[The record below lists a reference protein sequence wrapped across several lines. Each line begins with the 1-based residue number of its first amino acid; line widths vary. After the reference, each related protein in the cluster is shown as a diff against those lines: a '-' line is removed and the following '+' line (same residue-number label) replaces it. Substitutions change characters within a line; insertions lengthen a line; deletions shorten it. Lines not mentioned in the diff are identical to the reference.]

1 MKSCIPTSQKVKTF
15 YCFVFLLFAFSQFT
29 SAQCIAVDDCDGD
42 GILNVDDLDDDNDG
56 ILDSVECIDESGFI
70 NITPDVLRTYS
81 SAFSVASGS
90 GRVLNYSESDIDISA
105 EFGLPV
111 GSIIL
116 DVSNISENSAQNF
129 WATDVTD
136 PVNNGAYPN
145 FTFSGTKA
153 LYFRAL
159 HGPSIPTGM
168 AYDGIISDGT
178 LYDQTTALEAQ
189 YIEDNSVPNEFRIQR
204 TTSTGDTNNS
214 FGFFEWNSLSTT
226 SSITFTTTND
236 TPTGVTSRYD
246 LYVVP
251 QIDSDGDG
259 IGDCFDEDSD
269 GDGCYD
275 ALEGGDNISVG
286 AVDGSGMLTGTVDGT
301 TGVPNDVDVNNG
313 QTTGTSTDNTAYD
326 SFGQCDADDD
336 GVLDANDVC
345 NGFDDNANADGD
357 TVPDACDL
365 DDDNDGITDT
375 NEGLDISSFD
385 LNNLNGVNSGTTA
398 NKSQTATCLAG
409 SINIGTKQLTFD
421 AGWNNAGSGVDT
433 EAILDISVNGV
444 KYFSMETPSDGS
456 HVTDNAT
463 EFGGDAI
470 LTTFN
475 GATLVN
481 SNPSSQGSNYIDYSG
496 FGTTSTT
503 ITLHLP
509 AYVVDP
515 FVELNFA
522 ALTEEDDITIQNA
535 ALLLACALDTDNDGI
550 ADYLD
555 TDSDNDGCPD
565 ALEGGDNI
573 TVGAVDENGMLTG
586 TVDGTTGV
594 PNDVDVNNGQTTGT
608 STDNTAYDS
617 FGQCDADDDGVLD
630 ANDVCNG
637 FDDTADN
644 DSDGVPDGC
653 DLDDDNDGISD
664 TVECDITSYSV
675 NFDLDNEG
683 WIIDNNN
690 LDGNDGNTVHSTAAL
705 TNSNCDYSIIPA
717 SPSNTDY
724 ILWTDVTAGNVY
736 FENATDLNLDLSDLT
751 NNGTLSFNWINGVYG
766 GTTPTS
772 SDMIIVLNGG
782 GKSVT
787 YPLTGVVGSLIN
799 TGTWHAISV
808 DLTTTNF
815 GVDLTDVLADLDV
828 ISIKVENINNRQVGD
843 SGTVCS
849 DAEYMALDDLV
860 LTSLCIDTDGDGTP
874 NYLDLDSDADGCSD
888 ANEAYNNI
896 DADDNDT
903 GVYGPDTPTLANG
916 GVDANG
922 LVVLA
927 GVTGNAYNT
936 IPTTTAGGLNTFEEG
951 MTLAIDTAP
960 SNEIKCETETAQFD
974 AVASAAPVGTNTP
987 VATAS
992 TDVTYQW
999 SVSTDGINYSNLAS
1013 ETGTVPS
1020 GTTVSLE
1027 LTNVTNAMDG
1037 NIYRV
1042 VFTNEANICFAEAEA
1057 TLTVN
1062 PSDDASFNYTAA
1074 AFCVSDSDPTPT
1086 ITGLAGGTFSSAAGL
1101 SINGSTGVIDV
1112 SASTPA
1118 TYTVTYT
1125 TAGTCPNSSTAS
1137 VTINALD
1144 DAGFNYAAAAYCV
1157 DATDPTPTITG
1168 LSGGTFSSGAGL
1180 SINASTGV
1188 IDVSASTPATYTV
1201 TYTTAGTCPNSS
1213 TASLTI
1219 NALDDAS
1226 FSYAAAAYCADATDP
1241 TPTITG
1247 LAGGT
1252 FSSAAGL
1259 SINASTGVI
1268 DVSAS
1273 TPATY
1278 TITYTAAGTCPNSS
1292 TASITINALDD
1303 ASFSYAA
1310 AAYCVDATDPTPTI
1324 TGLSGGTFSS
1334 GAGLSINGSTGVI
1347 DVSASTPA
1355 TYTVT
1360 YTTAG
1365 TCPNSSTA
1373 SVTINALD
1381 DASFSYAAAA
1391 YCADATDPTPTITGL
1406 AGGTF
1411 SSGAGLSIN
1420 ASTGV
1425 IDVSASTPATYT
1437 VTYTTA
1443 GTCPNSSTAS
1453 VTINA
1458 LDDASFNYDSAAY
1471 CADTTDPTPTISG
1484 LAGGTFSS
1492 AAGLSINASTG
1503 VIDVSASTPATYTVT
1518 YTTAG
1523 TCSNSSDVSV
1533 TINDVPNAP
1542 AITGDGLLCNT
1553 ETTTLST
1560 TATGTI
1566 VWSSDAPG
1574 VASIDSNTGE
1584 VTAVS
1589 AGTTNITYTVSDG
1602 NGCSTESSAFTIIV
1616 SCIDAIINDF
1626 TATPVDGV
1634 AGGTAGDVTA
1644 NDTLNGAAV
1653 DDTLINIT
1661 LDNDGGLTGV
1671 TIDASG
1677 NVIVPAG
1684 ADSGNYTLTYTI
1696 CEIAVPS
1703 NCDTTTVDIVV
1714 DGTIDAVINDFTAT
1728 PVDGVVGGTAGDV
1741 TANDTLNGAAVD
1753 DTLINITLDND
1764 GGLTGVTIDAT
1775 GNVIVPAGADSGNY
1789 TLTYTICEIAV
1800 PSNCDTSTVEIVVD
1814 GTIDAVINDFTA
1826 VPVDGV
1832 VGGTAGDVTA
1842 NDTLNGAAVDDTLI
1856 NITLDNDGGLTGVT
1870 IDATGNVIVPAGA
1883 DSGNYTLTYTIC
1895 EIAVPSNCDTTTV
1908 EIVVDGT
1915 IDAVINDFTATPVD
1929 GVVGGT
1935 AGDVTAND
1943 SLNGAAVDDTLINIT
1958 LDNDGGLT
1966 GVTIDA
1972 TGNVIV
1978 PAGAD
1983 SGNYTLTYTIC
1994 EIAVPSNCDTT
2005 TVEIVV
2011 DGTIDAVVNDFTAT
2025 PIDGV
2030 AGGTAGDVTAN
2041 DTLNGTAV
2049 DDTEITI
2056 TLDDDGGLTGVTI
2069 DATGNVI
2076 VPAGSESGNYTLTY
2090 TICEIAVP
2098 SNCDTTTV
2106 EIVVDGTIDAVIN
2119 DFTATPV
2126 DGVAGGTAGDVTAN
2140 DTLNGTAV
2148 DDTEITITL
2157 DDDGGLTGVTIDAT
2171 GNVIVPAGADSGNY
2185 TLTYTICEIAVPSN
2199 CDTTTV
2205 EIVVDGTIDA
2215 VINDF
2220 TAVPVDGVVG
2230 GTAGDV
2236 TANDTLNGAAVD
2248 DTLINITLDND
2259 GGLTGVTI
2267 DASGNVIV
2275 PAGADSGNYTLTY
2288 TICEIAVP
2296 SNCDTTTVEIV
2307 VDGTIDAVVND
2318 FTATPVDGV
2327 VGGTAGDVTAND
2339 TLNGAAVDDT
2349 LINITLDND
2358 GGLIGVTIDA
2368 NGNVIVPAGADS
2380 GNYTLTYTIC
2390 EIAVPSNCDTTTVEI
2405 VVDGTIDAVVNDFT
2419 AAPIDGV
2426 AGGTAGDVTA
2436 NDTLNGVAVDDTLI
2450 NITLDNDGGLIGV
2463 TIDANGNVIV
2473 PAGADSGNYTLTY
2486 TICEIAVPSNCD
2498 TTTVEIVVDGTI
2510 DAVINDFTA
2519 VPVDGVVGG
2528 IAGDVTANDTLNG
2541 AAVDDTLINITLDND
2556 GGLTGVTIDAS
2567 GNVIVPAGADSGNYT
2582 LTYTICEIAVPSNCD
2597 TTTVEIVVDG
2607 TIDAVVNDF
2616 TAAPIDGVAGGTAG
2630 DVTAN
2635 DTLNGAAVD
2644 DTEITIIL
2652 DNDGGLTGVTIDASG
2667 NVIVPAGADSGNYTL
2682 TYTICEIAVPS
2693 NCDTTTVEIV
2703 VNGTIDAVINDFTA
2717 VPVDGVVGG
2726 SAGDVTANDTLNGAA
2741 VDDTLINITLDNDGG
2756 LTGVTIDASG
2766 NVIVPAG
2773 ADSGNYTLTYTICEI
2788 AVPSNCDTTTVDI
2801 VVDGTIDAVINDF
2814 TAVPVDGVVGGIA
2827 GDVTAN
2833 DTLNGAAVDD
2843 TLINIILDNDGG
2855 LTGVTIDASGNV
2867 IVPAGADSGNYTLTY
2882 TICEIAVP
2890 SNCDTTT
2897 VEIVVDGTIDAVVN
2911 DFTAA
2916 PIDGV
2921 AGGTAGDVTANDTL
2935 NGAAVDDTLINITL
2949 DNDGGLTGVTIDANG
2964 NVIVPAGSE
2973 SGNYTLTYTI
2983 CEIAVPSNCDNT
2995 TVDIVVD
3002 GTIDAVIN
3010 DFTAVPV
3017 DGVAGGTAGDVTAND
3032 TLNGAAVDDTLIN
3045 ITLDNDGGLTG
3056 VTIDANGNVIV
3067 PAGSESGNY
3076 TLTYTI
3082 CEIAVPSN
3090 CDTTTVDIEV
3100 GGTINAVVN
3109 DFTATPINGKTG
3121 GTAGDV
3127 TANDTLNGVAVDD
3140 SEINITLDNNGG
3152 LVGVSI
3158 DANGNVIVPEGTT
3171 SGTYTIT
3178 YTICEIAVLTNC
3190 DTTTAIIVVETA
3202 VIDAI
3207 IDDFSVT
3214 PINGYDGGIVGDVTL
3229 NDTLDG
3235 VVVTDSQITITLD
3248 NNGGLVG
3255 ASISATGEVNVPAG
3269 TPAGSYVLTYTICE
3283 NLNPSNCDTTTV
3295 TVVVEPATIE
3305 ATNDDFTSN
3314 PINGLEGGIAGDV
3327 TLNDTL
3333 NGDPVDD
3340 GNIFITDNGG
3350 IPSASI
3356 DADGNLIIPPNTP
3369 EGTYTIE
3376 YTICENLNPT
3386 NCDSAN
3392 VTVLVSTAIIDAV
3405 NNDFTA
3411 TSFNGL
3417 DGGTT
3422 TSVYTNDTLNN
3433 DPFINTAVTSS
3444 IVNDG
3449 GLAGVTINN
3458 DGTINVP
3465 ENSIGG
3471 TYNVEYQICEVL
3483 NTSNCDTAI
3492 AIIVVDLPIID
3503 AIVDDFT
3510 ASPVN
3515 GTNGGAVGNV
3525 LGNDTLNGDP
3535 ITSSEVNV
3543 TLTSDGG
3550 LTGVTIGANGVVEV
3564 PAGTSAGTYTI
3575 TYQICDVINP
3585 TNCDTATAILEV
3597 GAGTI
3602 DAINDDFT
3610 ALPINGSD
3618 GGAPGNILLNDTLAS
3633 NAVIASEVTIAI
3645 INDGGLTG
3653 ITIDA
3658 NGDITVP
3665 VGTAAGTYSVI
3676 YQICENINSGNCDN
3690 AVISIVVEA
3699 PIIEAVNDDFT
3710 AAPVNGLTGGVTASV
3725 FGDDTIN
3732 TNSFA
3737 NNDVVV
3743 SLTDTAGV
3751 NGATINTDGTI
3762 NVPANTPAGTYVLEY
3777 QICEVLNPSNCDTA
3791 TVIIV
3796 VGAAII
3802 DAISDDFSTTTIDG
3816 ETGGTAGDVTLN
3828 DTLNGVL
3835 VDNNSIDITLDD
3847 NGGLIGV
3854 AINNDGS
3861 IIVPPSSTSGTYTIT
3876 YTICENLNPTN
3887 CDTTTA
3893 IVVVGVGIID
3903 AVVDDFTA
3911 TPISGIDGGV
3921 AGDVTLNDTLNGN
3934 PVIDAN
3940 ISITLNDNDGLIGA
3954 SIDINGLV
3962 NVPAGTPA
3970 GSYDITY
3977 TICENL
3983 NPTNCDTTT
3992 VTVIVESAVI
4002 DAIVDDFSTTPING
4016 TTGGNVGDVTS
4027 NDILNGD
4034 PVLDTDIT
4042 ITLDSNDGLNGVSID
4057 ASGNIIVP
4065 SGSMAGTYV
4074 VSYTICENLNPS
4086 NCNTS
4091 TVTIIVEATPI
4102 DAIEDNY
4109 TATEAE
4115 GIAGITYSDI
4125 LTNDTLNGIAVDVND
4140 ISVTPNT
4147 NGPLTVNADGSV
4159 DVAPNT
4165 TPGTYTVTY
4174 TICEVAVPGNCDTA
4188 TVTITVNAATC
4199 TSSIDTDGDGFT
4211 DCEETTGIDDPSTEA
4226 IPTGISDETDPC
4238 SPISTGCVAE
4248 ITVTKIADV
4257 AGTNLGEQISY
4268 SIYVENTG
4276 DYDLTEIALIDTFL
4290 DANDETLTLTS
4301 EPTFDGAD
4309 LGSLEGSLLIGE
4321 IATYIAT
4328 FTINEQ
4334 ALNAG
4339 SVSNSVSV
4347 SGKTANNQIVADI
4360 SDDGDDFDGDL
4371 EEDATVTE
4379 LGCVSVINE
4388 FSPNGDGLGDT
4399 LVINCIDNYPNNS
4412 LEVYNRWGNIV
4423 YKKKSYSSTNEWD
4436 GTSDGRSTLLQ
4447 SEKLP
4452 VGTYYYVLDLG
4463 NGSKPMVGWL
4473 YINR

>member
-1 MKSCIPTSQKVKTF
+1 
-15 YCFVFLLFAFSQFT
+15 
-29 SAQCIAVDDCDGD
+29 
-42 GILNVDDLDDDNDG
+42 
-56 ILDSVECIDESGFI
+56 
-70 NITPDVLRTYS
+70 
-81 SAFSVASGS
+81 
-90 GRVLNYSESDIDISA
+90 
-105 EFGLPV
+105 
-111 GSIIL
+111 
-116 DVSNISENSAQNF
+116 
-129 WATDVTD
+129 
-136 PVNNGAYPN
+136 
-145 FTFSGTKA
+145 
-153 LYFRAL
+153 
-159 HGPSIPTGM
+159 
-168 AYDGIISDGT
+168 
-178 LYDQTTALEAQ
+178 
-189 YIEDNSVPNEFRIQR
+189 
-204 TTSTGDTNNS
+204 
-214 FGFFEWNSLSTT
+214 
-226 SSITFTTTND
+226 
-236 TPTGVTSRYD
+236 
-246 LYVVP
+246 
-251 QIDSDGDG
+251 
-259 IGDCFDEDSD
+259 
-269 GDGCYD
+269 
-275 ALEGGDNISVG
+275 
-286 AVDGSGMLTGTVDGT
+286 
-301 TGVPNDVDVNNG
+301 
-313 QTTGTSTDNTAYD
+313 
-326 SFGQCDADDD
+326 
-336 GVLDANDVC
+336 
-345 NGFDDNANADGD
+345 
-357 TVPDACDL
+357 
-365 DDDNDGITDT
+365 
-375 NEGLDISSFD
+375 
-385 LNNLNGVNSGTTA
+385 
-398 NKSQTATCLAG
+398 
-409 SINIGTKQLTFD
+409 
-421 AGWNNAGSGVDT
+421 
-433 EAILDISVNGV
+433 
-444 KYFSMETPSDGS
+444 
-456 HVTDNAT
+456 
-463 EFGGDAI
+463 
-470 LTTFN
+470 
-475 GATLVN
+475 
-481 SNPSSQGSNYIDYSG
+481 
-496 FGTTSTT
+496 
-503 ITLHLP
+503 
-509 AYVVDP
+509 
-515 FVELNFA
+515 
-522 ALTEEDDITIQNA
+522 
-535 ALLLACALDTDNDGI
+535 
-550 ADYLD
+550 
-555 TDSDNDGCPD
+555 
-565 ALEGGDNI
+565 
-573 TVGAVDENGMLTG
+573 
-586 TVDGTTGV
+586 
-594 PNDVDVNNGQTTGT
+594 
-608 STDNTAYDS
+608 
-617 FGQCDADDDGVLD
+617 
-630 ANDVCNG
+630 
-637 FDDTADN
+637 
-644 DSDGVPDGC
+644 
-653 DLDDDNDGISD
+653 
-664 TVECDITSYSV
+664 
-675 NFDLDNEG
+675 
-683 WIIDNNN
+683 
-690 LDGNDGNTVHSTAAL
+690 
-705 TNSNCDYSIIPA
+705 
-717 SPSNTDY
+717 
-724 ILWTDVTAGNVY
+724 
-736 FENATDLNLDLSDLT
+736 
-751 NNGTLSFNWINGVYG
+751 
-766 GTTPTS
+766 
-772 SDMIIVLNGG
+772 
-782 GKSVT
+782 
-787 YPLTGVVGSLIN
+787 
-799 TGTWHAISV
+799 
-808 DLTTTNF
+808 
-815 GVDLTDVLADLDV
+815 
-828 ISIKVENINNRQVGD
+828 
-843 SGTVCS
+843 
-849 DAEYMALDDLV
+849 
-860 LTSLCIDTDGDGTP
+860 
-874 NYLDLDSDADGCSD
+874 
-888 ANEAYNNI
+888 
-896 DADDNDT
+896 
-903 GVYGPDTPTLANG
+903 
-916 GVDANG
+916 
-922 LVVLA
+922 
-927 GVTGNAYNT
+927 
-936 IPTTTAGGLNTFEEG
+936 
-951 MTLAIDTAP
+951 
-960 SNEIKCETETAQFD
+960 
-974 AVASAAPVGTNTP
+974 
-987 VATAS
+987 
-992 TDVTYQW
+992 
-999 SVSTDGINYSNLAS
+999 
-1013 ETGTVPS
+1013 
-1020 GTTVSLE
+1020 
-1027 LTNVTNAMDG
+1027 
-1037 NIYRV
+1037 
-1042 VFTNEANICFAEAEA
+1042 
-1057 TLTVN
+1057 
-1062 PSDDASFNYTAA
+1062 
-1074 AFCVSDSDPTPT
+1074 
-1086 ITGLAGGTFSSAAGL
+1086 
-1101 SINGSTGVIDV
+1101 
-1112 SASTPA
+1112 
-1118 TYTVTYT
+1118 
-1125 TAGTCPNSSTAS
+1125 
-1137 VTINALD
+1137 
-1144 DAGFNYAAAAYCV
+1144 
-1157 DATDPTPTITG
+1157 
-1168 LSGGTFSSGAGL
+1168 
-1180 SINASTGV
+1180 
-1188 IDVSASTPATYTV
+1188 
-1201 TYTTAGTCPNSS
+1201 
-1213 TASLTI
+1213 
-1219 NALDDAS
+1219 
-1226 FSYAAAAYCADATDP
+1226 
-1241 TPTITG
+1241 
-1247 LAGGT
+1247 
-1252 FSSAAGL
+1252 
-1259 SINASTGVI
+1259 
-1268 DVSAS
+1268 
-1273 TPATY
+1273 
-1278 TITYTAAGTCPNSS
+1278 
-1292 TASITINALDD
+1292 
-1303 ASFSYAA
+1303 
-1310 AAYCVDATDPTPTI
+1310 
-1324 TGLSGGTFSS
+1324 
-1334 GAGLSINGSTGVI
+1334 
-1347 DVSASTPA
+1347 
-1355 TYTVT
+1355 
-1360 YTTAG
+1360 
-1365 TCPNSSTA
+1365 
-1373 SVTINALD
+1373 
-1381 DASFSYAAAA
+1381 
-1391 YCADATDPTPTITGL
+1391 
-1406 AGGTF
+1406 
-1411 SSGAGLSIN
+1411 
-1420 ASTGV
+1420 
-1425 IDVSASTPATYT
+1425 
-1437 VTYTTA
+1437 
-1443 GTCPNSSTAS
+1443 
-1453 VTINA
+1453 
-1458 LDDASFNYDSAAY
+1458 
-1471 CADTTDPTPTISG
+1471 
-1484 LAGGTFSS
+1484 
-1492 AAGLSINASTG
+1492 
-1503 VIDVSASTPATYTVT
+1503 
-1518 YTTAG
+1518 
-1523 TCSNSSDVSV
+1523 
-1533 TINDVPNAP
+1533 
-1542 AITGDGLLCNT
+1542 
-1553 ETTTLST
+1553 
-1560 TATGTI
+1560 
-1566 VWSSDAPG
+1566 
-1574 VASIDSNTGE
+1574 
-1584 VTAVS
+1584 
-1589 AGTTNITYTVSDG
+1589 
-1602 NGCSTESSAFTIIV
+1602 
-1616 SCIDAIINDF
+1616 
-1626 TATPVDGV
+1626 
-1634 AGGTAGDVTA
+1634 
-1644 NDTLNGAAV
+1644 
-1653 DDTLINIT
+1653 
-1661 LDNDGGLTGV
+1661 
-1671 TIDASG
+1671 
-1677 NVIVPAG
+1677 
-1684 ADSGNYTLTYTI
+1684 
-1696 CEIAVPS
+1696 
-1703 NCDTTTVDIVV
+1703 
-1714 DGTIDAVINDFTAT
+1714 
-1728 PVDGVVGGTAGDV
+1728 
-1741 TANDTLNGAAVD
+1741 
-1753 DTLINITLDND
+1753 
-1764 GGLTGVTIDAT
+1764 
-1775 GNVIVPAGADSGNY
+1775 
-1789 TLTYTICEIAV
+1789 
-1800 PSNCDTSTVEIVVD
+1800 
-1814 GTIDAVINDFTA
+1814 
-1826 VPVDGV
+1826 
-1832 VGGTAGDVTA
+1832 
-1842 NDTLNGAAVDDTLI
+1842 
-1856 NITLDNDGGLTGVT
+1856 
-1870 IDATGNVIVPAGA
+1870 
-1883 DSGNYTLTYTIC
+1883 
-1895 EIAVPSNCDTTTV
+1895 
-1908 EIVVDGT
+1908 
-1915 IDAVINDFTATPVD
+1915 
-1929 GVVGGT
+1929 
-1935 AGDVTAND
+1935 
-1943 SLNGAAVDDTLINIT
+1943 
-1958 LDNDGGLT
+1958 
-1966 GVTIDA
+1966 
-1972 TGNVIV
+1972 
-1978 PAGAD
+1978 
-1983 SGNYTLTYTIC
+1983 
-1994 EIAVPSNCDTT
+1994 
-2005 TVEIVV
+2005 
-2011 DGTIDAVVNDFTAT
+2011 
-2025 PIDGV
+2025 
-2030 AGGTAGDVTAN
+2030 
-2041 DTLNGTAV
+2041 
-2049 DDTEITI
+2049 
-2056 TLDDDGGLTGVTI
+2056 
-2069 DATGNVI
+2069 
-2076 VPAGSESGNYTLTY
+2076 
-2090 TICEIAVP
+2090 
-2098 SNCDTTTV
+2098 
-2106 EIVVDGTIDAVIN
+2106 DAVIN

-2140 DTLNGTAV
+2140 DTLNGVAV
-2148 DDTEITITL
+2148 DDTE
-2157 DDDGGLTGVTIDAT
+2157 
-2171 GNVIVPAGADSGNY
+2171 
-2185 TLTYTICEIAVPSN
+2185 
-2199 CDTTTV
+2199 
-2205 EIVVDGTIDA
+2205 
-2215 VINDF
+2215 
-2220 TAVPVDGVVG
+2220 
-2230 GTAGDV
+2230 
-2236 TANDTLNGAAVD
+2236 
-2248 DTLINITLDND
+2248 INITLDND

-2267 DASGNVIV
+2267 DTS
-2275 PAGADSGNYTLTY
+2275 
-2288 TICEIAVP
+2288 
-2296 SNCDTTTVEIV
+2296 
-2307 VDGTIDAVVND
+2307 
-2318 FTATPVDGV
+2318 
-2327 VGGTAGDVTAND
+2327 
-2339 TLNGAAVDDT
+2339 
-2349 LINITLDND
+2349 
-2358 GGLIGVTIDA
+2358 
-2368 NGNVIVPAGADS
+2368 
-2380 GNYTLTYTIC
+2380 
-2390 EIAVPSNCDTTTVEI
+2390 
-2405 VVDGTIDAVVNDFT
+2405 
-2419 AAPIDGV
+2419 
-2426 AGGTAGDVTA
+2426 
-2436 NDTLNGVAVDDTLI
+2436 
-2450 NITLDNDGGLIGV
+2450 
-2463 TIDANGNVIV
+2463 
-2473 PAGADSGNYTLTY
+2473 
-2486 TICEIAVPSNCD
+2486 
-2498 TTTVEIVVDGTI
+2498 
-2510 DAVINDFTA
+2510 
-2519 VPVDGVVGG
+2519 
-2528 IAGDVTANDTLNG
+2528 
-2541 AAVDDTLINITLDND
+2541 
-2556 GGLTGVTIDAS
+2556 
-2567 GNVIVPAGADSGNYT
+2567 
-2582 LTYTICEIAVPSNCD
+2582 
-2597 TTTVEIVVDG
+2597 
-2607 TIDAVVNDF
+2607 
-2616 TAAPIDGVAGGTAG
+2616 
-2630 DVTAN
+2630 
-2635 DTLNGAAVD
+2635 
-2644 DTEITIIL
+2644 
-2652 DNDGGLTGVTIDASG
+2652 
-2667 NVIVPAGADSGNYTL
+2667 
-2682 TYTICEIAVPS
+2682 
-2693 NCDTTTVEIV
+2693 
-2703 VNGTIDAVINDFTA
+2703 
-2717 VPVDGVVGG
+2717 
-2726 SAGDVTANDTLNGAA
+2726 
-2741 VDDTLINITLDNDGG
+2741 
-2756 LTGVTIDASG
+2756 
-2766 NVIVPAG
+2766 
-2773 ADSGNYTLTYTICEI
+2773 
-2788 AVPSNCDTTTVDI
+2788 
-2801 VVDGTIDAVINDF
+2801 
-2814 TAVPVDGVVGGIA
+2814 
-2827 GDVTAN
+2827 
-2833 DTLNGAAVDD
+2833 
-2843 TLINIILDNDGG
+2843 
-2855 LTGVTIDASGNV
+2855 
-2867 IVPAGADSGNYTLTY
+2867 
-2882 TICEIAVP
+2882 
-2890 SNCDTTT
+2890 
-2897 VEIVVDGTIDAVVN
+2897 
-2911 DFTAA
+2911 
-2916 PIDGV
+2916 
-2921 AGGTAGDVTANDTL
+2921 
-2935 NGAAVDDTLINITL
+2935 
-2949 DNDGGLTGVTIDANG
+2949 
-2964 NVIVPAGSE
+2964 
-2973 SGNYTLTYTI
+2973 
-2983 CEIAVPSNCDNT
+2983 
-2995 TVDIVVD
+2995 
-3002 GTIDAVIN
+3002 
-3010 DFTAVPV
+3010 
-3017 DGVAGGTAGDVTAND
+3017 
-3032 TLNGAAVDDTLIN
+3032 
-3045 ITLDNDGGLTG
+3045 
-3056 VTIDANGNVIV
+3056 GNVIV

-3392 VTVLVSTAIIDAV
+3392 VTVLVSAAIIDAV

-3835 VDNNSIDITLDD
+3835 VDDNSIDITLDD

-4027 NDILNGD
+4027 NDTLNGD

-4309 LGSLEGSLLIGE
+4309 LGSPEGSLLIGE

>member
-1 MKSCIPTSQKVKTF
+1 MKIFMRYSILKSIFLFKS
-15 YCFVFLLFAFSQFT
+15 FLLLLFT
-29 SAQCIAVDDCDGD
+29 TLTVDTAMAQETLDFKNPTIINGGTNLAVGTQYRFQNVTTMADG
-42 GILNVDDLDDDNDG
+42 
-56 ILDSVECIDESGFI
+56 
-70 NITPDVLRTYS
+70 
-81 SAFSVASGS
+81 
-90 GRVLNYSESDIDISA
+90 
-105 EFGLPV
+105 
-111 GSIIL
+111 
-116 DVSNISENSAQNF
+116 
-129 WATDVTD
+129 TDV
-136 PVNNGAYPN
+136 
-145 FTFSGTKA
+145 
-153 LYFRAL
+153 
-159 HGPSIPTGM
+159 
-168 AYDGIISDGT
+168 
-178 LYDQTTALEAQ
+178 
-189 YIEDNSVPNEFRIQR
+189 
-204 TTSTGDTNNS
+204 
-214 FGFFEWNSLSTT
+214 
-226 SSITFTTTND
+226 
-236 TPTGVTSRYD
+236 
-246 LYVVP
+246 
-251 QIDSDGDG
+251 
-259 IGDCFDEDSD
+259 
-269 GDGCYD
+269 D
-275 ALEGGDNISVG
+275 ALVTI
-286 AVDGSGMLTGTVDGT
+286 T
-301 TGVPNDVDVNNG
+301 
-313 QTTGTSTDNTAYD
+313 
-326 SFGQCDADDD
+326 
-336 GVLDANDVC
+336 
-345 NGFDDNANADGD
+345 NA
-357 TVPDACDL
+357 
-365 DDDNDGITDT
+365 
-375 NEGLDISSFD
+375 
-385 LNNLNGVNSGTTA
+385 
-398 NKSQTATCLAG
+398 Q
-409 SINIGTKQLTFD
+409 
-421 AGWNNAGSGVDT
+421 
-433 EAILDISVNGV
+433 
-444 KYFSMETPSDGS
+444 
-456 HVTDNAT
+456 H
-463 EFGGDAI
+463 
-470 LTTFN
+470 
-475 GATLVN
+475 ATLT
-481 SNPSSQGSNYIDYSG
+481 Q
-496 FGTTSTT
+496 
-503 ITLHLP
+503 
-509 AYVVDP
+509 
-515 FVELNFA
+515 
-522 ALTEEDDITIQNA
+522 
-535 ALLLACALDTDNDGI
+535 
-550 ADYLD
+550 
-555 TDSDNDGCPD
+555 
-565 ALEGGDNI
+565 
-573 TVGAVDENGMLTG
+573 
-586 TVDGTTGV
+586 
-594 PNDVDVNNGQTTGT
+594 
-608 STDNTAYDS
+608 
-617 FGQCDADDDGVLD
+617 
-630 ANDVCNG
+630 
-637 FDDTADN
+637 FDDTADHLGNGLSSFDPIVQINGGTIVNGSVDGAYVDFEFEFVLNSNNATPIIIELNAYSLDVDGNNGGIREYVIISDFGGYVLNNPTQLNYIPSGRFESSTDLVNAGINANSQFLAKTEYASISTFTYRAGVLRDTGVSTTPRQFALAFEPISFINPNSVIIIDAVN
-644 DSDGVPDGC
+644 DDFTATPVDGVAGGSAGDVTTNDILNGTAV
-653 DLDDDNDGISD
+653 DDTEITITLDNDGGL
-664 TVECDITSYSV
+664 TGVT
-675 NFDLDNEG
+675 
-683 WIIDNNN
+683 IDAN
-690 LDGNDGNTVHSTAAL
+690 GNVIVPAGSESGNYTL
-705 TNSNCDYSIIPA
+705 TYTICTIAVPSNCD
-717 SPSNTDY
+717 
-724 ILWTDVTAGNVY
+724 
-736 FENATDLNLDLSDLT
+736 
-751 NNGTLSFNWINGVYG
+751 
-766 GTTPTS
+766 
-772 SDMIIVLNGG
+772 
-782 GKSVT
+782 
-787 YPLTGVVGSLIN
+787 
-799 TGTWHAISV
+799 
-808 DLTTTNF
+808 TTT
-815 GVDLTDVLADLDV
+815 
-828 ISIKVENINNRQVGD
+828 VEIV
-843 SGTVCS
+843 V
-849 DAEYMALDDLV
+849 
-860 LTSLCIDTDGDGTP
+860 DGT
-874 NYLDLDSDADGCSD
+874 
-888 ANEAYNNI
+888 I
-896 DADDNDT
+896 DA
-903 GVYGPDTPTLANG
+903 V
-916 GVDANG
+916 
-922 LVVLA
+922 
-927 GVTGNAYNT
+927 
-936 IPTTTAGGLNTFEEG
+936 
-951 MTLAIDTAP
+951 
-960 SNEIKCETETAQFD
+960 
-974 AVASAAPVGTNTP
+974 
-987 VATAS
+987 
-992 TDVTYQW
+992 
-999 SVSTDGINYSNLAS
+999 
-1013 ETGTVPS
+1013 
-1020 GTTVSLE
+1020 
-1027 LTNVTNAMDG
+1027 
-1037 NIYRV
+1037 
-1042 VFTNEANICFAEAEA
+1042 
-1057 TLTVN
+1057 
-1062 PSDDASFNYTAA
+1062 
-1074 AFCVSDSDPTPT
+1074 
-1086 ITGLAGGTFSSAAGL
+1086 
-1101 SINGSTGVIDV
+1101 
-1112 SASTPA
+1112 
-1118 TYTVTYT
+1118 
-1125 TAGTCPNSSTAS
+1125 
-1137 VTINALD
+1137 
-1144 DAGFNYAAAAYCV
+1144 
-1157 DATDPTPTITG
+1157 
-1168 LSGGTFSSGAGL
+1168 
-1180 SINASTGV
+1180 
-1188 IDVSASTPATYTV
+1188 
-1201 TYTTAGTCPNSS
+1201 
-1213 TASLTI
+1213 
-1219 NALDDAS
+1219 
-1226 FSYAAAAYCADATDP
+1226 
-1241 TPTITG
+1241 
-1247 LAGGT
+1247 
-1252 FSSAAGL
+1252 
-1259 SINASTGVI
+1259 
-1268 DVSAS
+1268 
-1273 TPATY
+1273 
-1278 TITYTAAGTCPNSS
+1278 
-1292 TASITINALDD
+1292 
-1303 ASFSYAA
+1303 
-1310 AAYCVDATDPTPTI
+1310 
-1324 TGLSGGTFSS
+1324 
-1334 GAGLSINGSTGVI
+1334 
-1347 DVSASTPA
+1347 
-1355 TYTVT
+1355 
-1360 YTTAG
+1360 
-1365 TCPNSSTA
+1365 
-1373 SVTINALD
+1373 
-1381 DASFSYAAAA
+1381 
-1391 YCADATDPTPTITGL
+1391 
-1406 AGGTF
+1406 
-1411 SSGAGLSIN
+1411 
-1420 ASTGV
+1420 
-1425 IDVSASTPATYT
+1425 
-1437 VTYTTA
+1437 
-1443 GTCPNSSTAS
+1443 
-1453 VTINA
+1453 
-1458 LDDASFNYDSAAY
+1458 
-1471 CADTTDPTPTISG
+1471 
-1484 LAGGTFSS
+1484 
-1492 AAGLSINASTG
+1492 
-1503 VIDVSASTPATYTVT
+1503 
-1518 YTTAG
+1518 
-1523 TCSNSSDVSV
+1523 
-1533 TINDVPNAP
+1533 
-1542 AITGDGLLCNT
+1542 
-1553 ETTTLST
+1553 
-1560 TATGTI
+1560 
-1566 VWSSDAPG
+1566 
-1574 VASIDSNTGE
+1574 
-1584 VTAVS
+1584 
-1589 AGTTNITYTVSDG
+1589 
-1602 NGCSTESSAFTIIV
+1602 
-1616 SCIDAIINDF
+1616 INDF

-1644 NDTLNGAAV
+1644 NDTLNGVAV
-1653 DDTLINIT
+1653 DDTEITIT
-1661 LDNDGGLTGV
+1661 LDDDGGLTGV
-1671 TIDASG
+1671 TIDATG

-1684 ADSGNYTLTYTI
+1684 SESGNYTLTYTI

-1703 NCDTTTVDIVV
+1703 NCDNTTVEIVV

-1728 PVDGVVGGTAGDV
+1728 PVDGVAGGTAGDV
-1741 TANDTLNGAAVD
+1741 TANDTLNGTAVD
-1753 DTLINITLDND
+1753 DTEITITLNND

-1775 GNVIVPAGADSGNY
+1775 GNVIVPAGSESGNY

-1800 PSNCDTSTVEIVVD
+1800 PSNCDNTTVDIVVN

-1826 VPVDGV
+1826 TPVDGV
-1832 VGGTAGDVTA
+1832 AGGTAGDVTA
-1842 NDTLNGAAVDDTLI
+1842 NDTLNGTAVDDTEI
-1856 NITLDNDGGLTGVT
+1856 TITLNNDGGLTGVT
-1870 IDATGNVIVPAGA
+1870 IDATGNVIVPAGSE
-1883 DSGNYTLTYTIC
+1883 SGNYTLTYTIC

-1943 SLNGAAVDDTLINIT
+1943 TLNGVAVDDTEITITLNDDGGLTGVTIDTSGNVIVPAGSDSGNYTLTYTICEIAVPSNCDTTTVEIVVYGTIDAVINDFTATPVDGVAGGTAGDVTANDTLNGTAVDDTEITITLNNDGGLTGVTIDTSGNVIVPAGSDSGNYTLTYTICEIAVPSNCDTTTVEIVVYGTIDAVINDFTATPVDGVAGGTAGDVTANDTLNGTAVDDTEITITLNNDGGLTGVTIDTSGNVIVPAGSESGNYTLTYTICEIAVPSNCDTTTVDIVVNGTIDAVINDFTATPVDGVAGGTAGDVTANDTLNGTAVDDTLINIT

-1978 PAGAD
+1978 PAGSESGNYTLTYTICEIAVPSNCD
-1983 SGNYTLTYTIC
+1983 NTTVDIVVNGTIDAVINDFTATPVDGVAGGTAGDVTANDTLNGTAVDDIEITITLDDDGGLTGVTIDATGNVIVPAGSESGNYTLTYTIC

-2011 DGTIDAVVNDFTAT
+2011 DGTIDAVINDFTAVPVDGVAGGTAGDVTTNDTLNGAAVDDTEITITLDDDGGLTGVTIDATGNVIVPAGSESGNYTLTYTICEIAVPSNCDTTTVEIVVDGTIDAVINDFTAT
-2025 PIDGV
+2025 PVDGVVGGTAGDVTANDTLNGVAVDDTEITITLNDDGGLTGVTIDTSGNVIVPAGSDSGNYTLTYTICEIAVPSNCDTTTVEIVVYGTIDAVINDFTATPVDGV

-2041 DTLNGTAV
+2041 DTLNGTAVDDTEITITLNNDGGLTGVTIDTSGNVIVPAGSESGNYTLTYTICEIAVPSNCDTTTVDIVVNGTIDAVINDFTATPVDGVAGGTAGDVTANDTLNGVAVDDTLINITLDNDGGLTGVTIDATGNVIVPAGSESGNYTLTYTICEIAVPSNCDNTTVDIVVNGTIDAVINDFTAVPVDGVAGGTAGDVTTNDTLNGAAVDDTEITITLDDDGGLTGVTIDATGNVIVPAGSESGNYTLTYTICEIAVPSNCDNTTVDIVVNGTIDAVINDFTATPVDGVAGGTAGDVTANDTLNGTAVDDIEITITLDDDGGLTGVTIDATGNVIVPAGSESGNYTLTYTICEIAVPSNCDTTTVEIVVDGTIDAVINDFTAVPVDGVAGGTAGDVTTNDTLNGAAVDDTEITITLDDDGGLTGVTIDATGNVIVPAGSESGNYTLTYTICEIAVPSNCDTTTVEIVVDGTIDAVINDFTATPVDGVVGGTAGDVTANDTLNGVAVDDTEITITLNDDGGLTGVTIDTSGNVIVPAGSDSGNYTLTYTICEIAVPSNCDTTTVEIVVYGTIDAVINDFTATPVDGVAGGTAGDVTANDTLNGTAVDDTEITITLNNDGGLTGVTIDTSGNVIVPAGSESGNYTLTYTICEIAVPSNCDTTTVDIVVNGTIDAVINDFTATPVDGVAGGTAGDVTANDTLNGVAVDDTLINITLDNDGGLTGVTIDATGNVIVPAGSESGNYTLTYTICEIAVPSNCDNTTVDIVVNGTIDAVINDFTATPVDGVAGGTAGDVTANDTLNGTAVDDIEITITLDDDGGLTGVTIDATGNVIVPAGSESGNYTLTYTICEIAVPSNCDTTTVEIVVDGTIDAVINDFTAVPVDGVAGGTAGDVTTNDTLNGAAV

-2140 DTLNGTAV
+2140 DTLNGVAV
-2148 DDTEITITL
+2148 DDTE
-2157 DDDGGLTGVTIDAT
+2157 
-2171 GNVIVPAGADSGNY
+2171 
-2185 TLTYTICEIAVPSN
+2185 
-2199 CDTTTV
+2199 
-2205 EIVVDGTIDA
+2205 
-2215 VINDF
+2215 
-2220 TAVPVDGVVG
+2220 
-2230 GTAGDV
+2230 
-2236 TANDTLNGAAVD
+2236 
-2248 DTLINITLDND
+2248 INITLDND

-2267 DASGNVIV
+2267 DTS
-2275 PAGADSGNYTLTY
+2275 
-2288 TICEIAVP
+2288 
-2296 SNCDTTTVEIV
+2296 
-2307 VDGTIDAVVND
+2307 
-2318 FTATPVDGV
+2318 
-2327 VGGTAGDVTAND
+2327 
-2339 TLNGAAVDDT
+2339 
-2349 LINITLDND
+2349 
-2358 GGLIGVTIDA
+2358 
-2368 NGNVIVPAGADS
+2368 
-2380 GNYTLTYTIC
+2380 
-2390 EIAVPSNCDTTTVEI
+2390 
-2405 VVDGTIDAVVNDFT
+2405 
-2419 AAPIDGV
+2419 
-2426 AGGTAGDVTA
+2426 
-2436 NDTLNGVAVDDTLI
+2436 
-2450 NITLDNDGGLIGV
+2450 
-2463 TIDANGNVIV
+2463 
-2473 PAGADSGNYTLTY
+2473 
-2486 TICEIAVPSNCD
+2486 
-2498 TTTVEIVVDGTI
+2498 
-2510 DAVINDFTA
+2510 
-2519 VPVDGVVGG
+2519 
-2528 IAGDVTANDTLNG
+2528 
-2541 AAVDDTLINITLDND
+2541 
-2556 GGLTGVTIDAS
+2556 
-2567 GNVIVPAGADSGNYT
+2567 
-2582 LTYTICEIAVPSNCD
+2582 
-2597 TTTVEIVVDG
+2597 
-2607 TIDAVVNDF
+2607 
-2616 TAAPIDGVAGGTAG
+2616 
-2630 DVTAN
+2630 
-2635 DTLNGAAVD
+2635 
-2644 DTEITIIL
+2644 
-2652 DNDGGLTGVTIDASG
+2652 
-2667 NVIVPAGADSGNYTL
+2667 
-2682 TYTICEIAVPS
+2682 
-2693 NCDTTTVEIV
+2693 
-2703 VNGTIDAVINDFTA
+2703 
-2717 VPVDGVVGG
+2717 
-2726 SAGDVTANDTLNGAA
+2726 
-2741 VDDTLINITLDNDGG
+2741 
-2756 LTGVTIDASG
+2756 
-2766 NVIVPAG
+2766 
-2773 ADSGNYTLTYTICEI
+2773 
-2788 AVPSNCDTTTVDI
+2788 
-2801 VVDGTIDAVINDF
+2801 
-2814 TAVPVDGVVGGIA
+2814 
-2827 GDVTAN
+2827 
-2833 DTLNGAAVDD
+2833 
-2843 TLINIILDNDGG
+2843 
-2855 LTGVTIDASGNV
+2855 
-2867 IVPAGADSGNYTLTY
+2867 
-2882 TICEIAVP
+2882 
-2890 SNCDTTT
+2890 
-2897 VEIVVDGTIDAVVN
+2897 
-2911 DFTAA
+2911 
-2916 PIDGV
+2916 
-2921 AGGTAGDVTANDTL
+2921 
-2935 NGAAVDDTLINITL
+2935 
-2949 DNDGGLTGVTIDANG
+2949 
-2964 NVIVPAGSE
+2964 
-2973 SGNYTLTYTI
+2973 
-2983 CEIAVPSNCDNT
+2983 
-2995 TVDIVVD
+2995 
-3002 GTIDAVIN
+3002 
-3010 DFTAVPV
+3010 
-3017 DGVAGGTAGDVTAND
+3017 
-3032 TLNGAAVDDTLIN
+3032 
-3045 ITLDNDGGLTG
+3045 
-3056 VTIDANGNVIV
+3056 GNVIV

-3392 VTVLVSTAIIDAV
+3392 VTVLVSAAIIDAV

-3835 VDNNSIDITLDD
+3835 VDDNSIDITLDD

-4027 NDILNGD
+4027 NDTLNGD

-4309 LGSLEGSLLIGE
+4309 LGSPEGSLLIGE